1 MIGPLGHA
9 SDAGDTEMLGRRHD
23 VSWMQARIHAFLGAE
38 RLAALHRRSVP
49 LDVCTLIA
57 VPGLCIGL
65 VLVCALSSSP
75 VAVGLAVISQGY
87 VLQWFGLINHEFFVH
102 RHVGGTGATR
112 LLAQL
117 YTTPIFLSFTWYS
130 DAHKAHHRFI
140 GTDRDSEQYKKD
152 IDTRLK
158 RILFCTYFGFVLA
171 ASGRMGDGRDPYVR
185 LRNPKPDDA
194 KHMREERV
202 AMLLF
207 AACVIG
213 IAILYPRAIFIGY
226 LLPLLVVLPALNAVR
241 ILFEHA
247 ELQSDNPYSIA
258 SRFRCGLFEELAFL
272 WDAGEFHLIHH
283 YLPNVPFY
291 RMRAA
296 RDALD
301 PLFDAQGIPRTSGR
315 MRILRAW
322 FIREQPHG
330 GRWIASG
337 EQASSNGG

>member
-1 MIGPLGHA
+1 
-9 SDAGDTEMLGRRHD
+9 
-23 VSWMQARIHAFLGAE
+23 MQARIHTFLGAE
-38 RLAALHRRSVP
+38 RLAALHKRNVP
-49 LDVCTLIA
+49 LDICTLIA
-57 VPGLCIGL
+57 APVLCIGL

-75 VAVGLAVISQGY
+75 VAVGLAIVGQGY

-102 RHVGGTGATR
+102 RHVGGIRATR
-112 LLAQL
+112 LLGLL
-117 YTTPIFLSFTWYS
+117 YTIPIFLSFTGYS
-130 DAHKAHHRFI
+130 HAHKAHHRFI
-140 GTDRDSEQYKKD
+140 GTDRDSEQYKQD

-158 RILFCTYFGFVLA
+158 RILFCTYFGIVLA
-171 ASGRMGDGRDPYVR
+171 ASGRMGNGRAPYFR
-185 LRNPKPDDA
+185 LRDPKPDDL
-194 KHMREERV
+194 KHAREESV
-202 AMLLF
+202 ALLFF
-207 AACVIG
+207 AACVVG
-213 IAILYPRAIFIGY
+213 VGILYPRAIFIGY

-296 RDALD
+296 RRALD
-301 PLFDAQGIPRTSGR
+301 PLFDAHGIPRTSGR

-322 FIREQPHG
+322 FIQGQPHRG
-330 GRWIASG
+330 WWIASG
-337 EQASSNGG
+337 EQAASKGG